1 MSITS
6 HLNLRFYLCSMKTL
20 FFCAFSFFMISIFG
34 QEISIVQM
42 QDVPLGGL
50 QSYVHGSS
58 GNKVILMGGRLDGL
72 HRRQPFA
79 AFDIA
84 GNNLGIQIWNTST
97 HAVNTYS
104 TANFADSLEEQIHS
118 TNANFAQDGEF
129 LLVAGGY
136 GYSAIA
142 GDHVTFP
149 RLIVFHLPT
158 LVAALENN
166 TSLDESVVFQSHHAD
181 FAVTGGKLVKMDN
194 LFYLIGGHRFDGR
207 YNPMG
212 PDHGPGFSQVY
223 TNAIRR
229 FEWSPIIGLNF
240 LSQWTD
246 ANLLHRRDL
255 NVLAGFNPS
264 TQQQS
269 ISIYSG
275 VFQLTNDIPYLNAIE
290 VSPQEFHE
298 VPNFAQ
304 YYNHYHCGSFGLYN
318 VQDHKMTHY
327 FFGGIAQYYDSLGVL
342 VQDNNVPFVK
352 TVAKVE
358 QDVNGVW
365 SEHLLPLQLP
375 GYLGAGSEFIP
386 VHDLAVYDNGVIQY
400 DTHWSSQDSLLLG
413 YLFGGIKSTAKNIFW
428 DNEGNLSIAAP
439 TLFAVYF
446 HPNTNNGVVNSQ
458 SLNGWQLQVYPN
470 PFNESIYLAMDLNSN
485 TTVKVDWYDLQGKLI
500 EASIFEKQSAGK
512 HEYEFKEK
520 SHWIGGTYL
529 MTVTAEGKSF
539 TQRIIFDD

>member
-1 MSITS
+1 
-6 HLNLRFYLCSMKTL
+6 MKFTFTFL
-20 FFCAFSFFMISIFG
+20 FCVAFAPIFA
-34 QEISIVQM
+34 QEISIVE
-42 QDVPLGGL
+42 VENVALGGL
-50 QSYVHGSS
+50 QSFVHAEYAD
-58 GNKVILMGGRLDGL
+58 NVIVFGGRLDGL

-79 AFDIA
+79 TFDIA
-84 GNNLGIQIWNTST
+84 GHNTGIQIWNTTTNS
-97 HAVNTYS
+97 VNTYS

-118 TNANFAQDGEF
+118 TNANFTQDGEF

-158 LVAALENN
+158 LIAALESNA
-166 TSLDESVVFQSHHAD
+166 SLDESIVFQSHHAD

-229 FEWSPIIGLNF
+229 FEWSPNNGLNL

-246 ANLLHRRDL
+246 ANLLHRRDF
-255 NVLAGFNPS
+255 NVLAGFNPA
-264 TQQQS
+264 TQQQN

-275 VFQLTNDIPYLNAIE
+275 VFQLNNDIPYLNALE

-298 VPNFAQ
+298 VPDFAQ

-318 VQDHKMTHY
+318 AQNQKMAHY

-375 GYLGAGSEFIP
+375 DYLGAGSEFIP
-386 VHDLAVYDNGVIQY
+386 AHDVTTYDNGVIQF
-400 DTHWSSQDSLLLG
+400 DSNWANQDSILMG
-413 YLFGGIKSTAKNIFW
+413 YLYGGIKSTAKNIFW
-428 DNEGNLSIAAP
+428 DNEGDLSIAAP
-439 TLFAVYF
+439 TLFAVYL
-446 HPNTNNGVVNSQ
+446 HPNSSNGVMNNQ
-458 SLNGWQLQVYPN
+458 SLNGWQMQVYPN
-470 PFNESIYLAMDLNSN
+470 PFNESIYLVLDLKSN
-485 TTVKVDWYDLQGKLI
+485 TMVKVEWFDLQGKLI
-500 EASIFEKQSAGK
+500 ETSLFENQSVGK
-512 HEYEFKEK
+512 HEYVFNEK